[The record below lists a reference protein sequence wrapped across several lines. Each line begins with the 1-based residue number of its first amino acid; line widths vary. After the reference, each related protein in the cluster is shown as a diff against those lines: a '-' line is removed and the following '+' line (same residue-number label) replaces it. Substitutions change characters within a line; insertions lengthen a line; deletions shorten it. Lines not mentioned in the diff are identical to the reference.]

1 MKRLTSTTILIFA
14 TISLFAGTPIE
25 DLMGTTADIKGTQ
38 LFEGKGFVMKFA
50 RAAIRKTPMKPLAD
64 QVTEVTVCK
73 VENAPPDFI
82 KEFTSE
88 LREVLKG
95 YQFYGVK
102 PGEDGHPVE
111 AYGNYPDKNIIRE
124 IVVYNP
130 DNHNL
135 FSLRGEYT
143 VEDLLSLDKKGD
155 K

>member
-25 DLMGTTADIKGTQ
+25 DLMGTTVDIKGTQ